1 MSSPTIEKAI
11 KHSLIYTFTLTQ
23 PLFLYATPTISAQT
37 NDKIDSENES
47 ALNYEPRTEQLLS
60 THEVKIND
68 ANEKAQMK
76 SLINKEKKKKFK
88 QMEQTIEA
96 IQYGEKSKDVKEVQK
111 LLAFYGYYTGDIDA
125 IYGPLTEKAIL
136 SVEKE
141 GFIKTNEHEIIIESQ
156 TNKQEVSNIQPIKTE
171 VSNDEAL
178 IATAKEYIGVPY
190 NWGGTTPN
198 GFDCSGFIQFVY
210 ASHNET
216 IPRTTREI
224 WNFATN
230 VSEPSIGDLL
240 FFETYQPGPSHL
252 GIYLGNGDFIH
263 ASSSNGVTISN
274 YQSDIY
280 WKERF
285 IGAKIIY

>member
-285 IGAKIIY
+285 IGAKTIY

>member
-1 MSSPTIEKAI
+1 
-11 KHSLIYTFTLTQ
+11 
-23 PLFLYATPTISAQT
+23 
-37 NDKIDSENES
+37 
-47 ALNYEPRTEQLLS
+47 
-60 THEVKIND
+60 
-68 ANEKAQMK
+68 QMK
-76 SLINKEKKKKFK
+76 SLIKKEKEKAFK
-88 QMEQTIEA
+88 QMEQTITA
-96 IQYGEKSKDVKEVQK
+96 IHYGEKSKEVKEVQK
-111 LLAFYGYYTGDIDA
+111 LLSFYGYYTGDIDA
-125 IYGPLTEKAIL
+125 IYGPLTENAIL

-141 GFIKTNEHEIIIESQ
+141 GLIQTDEDEIIIELQ

-171 VSNDEAL
+171 KSIDEAL

-210 ASHNET
+210 ATHDET

-230 VSEPSIGDLL
+230 VPEPSIGDLL

-252 GIYLGNGDFIH
+252 GIYLGNGEFIH
-263 ASSSNGVTISN
+263 AGSSTGVTISN

-285 IGAKIIY
+285 IGAKTIY